1 MNKKIT
7 FSLMA
12 IALSSSFLTYAG
24 QKEKL
29 NVKSKK
35 SDQTEINLTTSDQGD
50 AMITYS
56 HVYHLTM
63 EQLGQLKNENV
74 DVKVNLDNRILSY
87 NLKNKEN
94 GSGIPTYNFKNLPGI
109 DGQVHVLWLST
120 DLKKVGTQVFNFEP
134 TERLETLSLV
144 MPKNF
149 SYNNFDQCNTI
160 IMTYQ
165 LKETENPVNVIR
177 YNYAKED
184 AYGEIKMVISQD
196 KPSFCEIKAPDLRDT
211 ATIADN
217 HVVNFS
223 VNPKQTAKKGKLH
236 LTAHTTEDGQMKLI
250 EANET
255 ILIKKDFST
264 LNFITAQ
271 EPKGASDMMRK
282 FYGVPFIS
290 DKIESGDYIIGIK
303 FNGSKTQPWAWAQV
317 NVK

>member
-1 MNKKIT
+1 MNIKFTIGVMVLTLSTT
-7 FSLMA
+7 FSVH
-12 IALSSSFLTYAG
+12 AG
-24 QKEKL
+24 QKENLK
-29 NVKSKK
+29 VKSKK
-35 SDQTEINLTTSDQGD
+35 TDQNEITLVTSVPGD

-63 EQLGQLKNENV
+63 EQLAQLKNEHIDV
-74 DVKVNLDNRILSY
+74 DVNLENRILSY
-87 NLKNKEN
+87 HIKNKEN
-94 GSGIPTYNFKNLPGI
+94 GLGIPTYNFKNLPGI
-109 DGQVHVLWLST
+109 DGQVHVLWLAT

-134 TERLETLSLV
+134 TERVETLSLV

-149 SYNNFDQCNTI
+149 SYNNFDQCNAI

-165 LKETENPVNVIR
+165 LKETDKPVNVIR
-177 YNYAKED
+177 YHYAKED
-184 AYGEIKMVISQD
+184 AYGDTKMVISED
-196 KPSFCEIKAPDLRDT
+196 KPSFCDIKAPDLRDT

-217 HVVNFS
+217 HIINFS

-236 LTAHTTEDGQMKLI
+236 LTAHTTEDGQMKLV

-282 FYGVPFIS
+282 FYGVPFVS
-290 DKIESGDYIIGIK
+290 DKIESGDYIIGLN
-303 FNGSKTQPWAWAQV
+303 FNGSTKQPWAWAQV